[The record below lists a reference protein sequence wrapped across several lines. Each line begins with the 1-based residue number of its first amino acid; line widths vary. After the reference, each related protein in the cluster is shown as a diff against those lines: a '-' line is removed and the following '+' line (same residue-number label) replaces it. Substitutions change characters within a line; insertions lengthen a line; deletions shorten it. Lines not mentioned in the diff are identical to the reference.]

1 MKSPTELSQVKTLQ
15 TLALKRL
22 ITSLFRACQ
31 MGGQENNDYV
41 KKALDH
47 LYLVSNSNKDMLHIA
62 LEMPDLYEDTLLII
76 ACRTGNTDLVRYLL
90 LRCGEHISV
99 MIGQDS
105 ENILEKNVDSNG
117 YTNKARLAR
126 MINYVNRDG
135 GTALTLACLKG
146 YVAIT
151 ELLLGAL
158 FDTDKRE
165 ALNHEY
171 KYGLNAL
178 MFASGC
184 DDAEMVKVILDAYP
198 TYNDRLS
205 ALNHNNIHRD
215 TALMNA
221 SKFGHAEAIKVILES
236 YADGDR
242 LSALNH
248 MNKIGNTALMY
259 ASMRGRSERVKV
271 ILGAYADDDQFSAL
285 NHENKDGE
293 TALLCAS
300 RCRRSE
306 AIKVILESY
315 ADGDRLSA
323 LNHENKV
330 GDTALMIASRWSCYE
345 TVKVILEAY
354 ADRDR
359 ISALNHRNKEGDTAL
374 IIAAREVRSE
384 KVKVILESCPA
395 SDRLIALQQI
405 CKAGRTAL
413 FYAVS
418 LGNADVVTV
427 LLSALPSADQVQAI
441 SHIDYDGSK
450 SITALCV
457 KNYSYTGVYR
467 TKFEATI
474 KALFMPLS
482 YSERLSIL
490 GYTESDGYTTLTP
503 ITKLSKN
510 FVMEQL
516 EREAQQQYHSSL
528 VPLSIFSRSV
538 SLRLQSYDYT
548 CRIS

>member
-1 MKSPTELSQVKTLQ
+1 MESPTHLPQVKTLQ
-15 TLALKRL
+15 TLALETI
-22 ITSLFRACQ
+22 ITYLHEACQ
-31 MGGQENNDYV
+31 MDGQDAADHVEKMLDELYRCADIDNEMLFLSP
-41 KKALDH
+41 AL
-47 LYLVSNSNKDMLHIA
+47 LNQ
-62 LEMPDLYEDTLLII
+62 DTLLTT
-76 ACRTGNTDLVRYLL
+76 ACRTGNTAIVKNLL
-90 LRCGEHISV
+90 LRCGEHVSAT
-99 MIGQDS
+99 
-105 ENILEKNVDSNG
+105 DSNEGAVIETSAEIDG
-117 YTNKARLAR
+117 YTNPLRLAR
-126 MINYVNRDG
+126 MINYVNHDG
-135 GTALTLACLKG
+135 ETALMLACQKG
-146 YVAIT
+146 HVAIIQ
-151 ELLLGAL
+151 LLLGAL
-158 FDTDKRE
+158 FAADKRK
-165 ALNHEY
+165 ALNHETKDAY
-171 KYGLNAL
+171 TAL
-178 MFASGC
+178 MIASRHG
-184 DDAEMVKVILDAYP
+184 DAEIVKVILDAYADG
-198 TYNDRLS
+198 DRFS
-205 ALNHNNIHRD
+205 ALNHEDNCGNTTLLI
-215 TALMNA
+215 A
-221 SKFGHAEAIKVILES
+221 SRWDRTEVVKVILEA

-248 MNKIGNTALMY
+248 NDIHGNTALM
-259 ASMRGRSERVKV
+259 
-271 ILGAYADDDQFSAL
+271 
-285 NHENKDGE
+285 
-293 TALLCAS
+293 CAS
-300 RCRRSE
+300 RCERSE
-306 AIKVILESY
+306 AI
-315 ADGDRLSA
+315 
-323 LNHENKV
+323 
-330 GDTALMIASRWSCYE
+330 
-345 TVKVILEAY
+345 
-354 ADRDR
+354 
-359 ISALNHRNKEGDTAL
+359 
-374 IIAAREVRSE
+374 
-384 KVKVILESCPA
+384 KVILESCPA

-490 GYTESDGYTTLTP
+490 GYTESDGYTALTP

-538 SLRLQSYDYT
+538 SLRLQSDDYT